1 MERRKKIARE
11 KVLEAAAEKDL
22 EVDITDIYP
31 EDKGWK
37 SSVLA
42 SSISLFCFSVIICR
56 CTKLRSMT
64 VDSRYQP

>member
-11 KVLEAAAEKDL
+11 KVLEAAAEQDL

-42 SSISLFCFSVIICR
+42 SSVLLICFSVIICKY
-56 CTKLRSMT
+56 TELIA
-64 VDSRYQP
+64 